1 MSSSPPVT
9 PATGA
14 ARSGSRPSDALPP
27 ALVDRKAELVELH
40 RLADR
45 REPVLALLYGR
56 RRVGKTY
63 LLDHAWRGRRH
74 FYFLAADTTAELNR
88 QELLRE
94 LRGVVGDSAD
104 TDPAN
109 YPSWRTIFRL
119 LADLATDEPLVVVL
133 DEFQYLM
140 AKDDDI
146 VSHLVAVWDRELRG
160 RPLMIVLCG
169 SEVATMERL
178 EAGDS
183 PLYGRW
189 TWGAR
194 LRPFDYYDAAAMVPD
209 RDVREAALVYGI
221 FGGTPRFLA
230 TIQPGEPLAD
240 RVIESVL
247 SPRGEVH
254 LQLDR
259 IIEQEKGIREPAEY
273 RALLAAVAGGKT
285 ELEEIVQ
292 ATGLGDRANAVR
304 RVAVLEKLE
313 LIERERNFDAHEKAA
328 WQHRIS
334 DFAVR
339 FWYRFVQPNRS
350 RLETGGPTGAR
361 QVWTRRV
368 EPLLN
373 DYMGKVF
380 ERICREAFVRHHD
393 AWGFAGPSHWAR
405 WEGKDRNRRPIELD
419 LVAHLDDG
427 RILTG
432 EVKWSSQP
440 VNAEVHTDLVRD
452 LEDLGA
458 SGQGWAKDALS
469 TKRSAGHLYFSAA
482 GFTEAFRKRAMGDER
497 IKLISLE
504 ALYRHP

>member
-1 MSSSPPVT
+1 MSVRFAPKRPV
-9 PATGA
+9 PA
-14 ARSGSRPSDALPP
+14 PSAPP
-27 ALVDRKAELVELH
+27 ALVDRQVELAELR
-40 RLADR
+40 RLADER
-45 REPVLALLYGR
+45 RPVLALLYGR

-63 LLDHAWRGRRH
+63 LLDHAWQGYRH

-94 LRGVVGDSAD
+94 LRAQVGDSVD

-160 RPLMIVLCG
+160 RPLMLVLCG
-169 SEVATMERL
+169 SEVATMARL
-178 EAGDS
+178 EAGDG

-189 TWGAR
+189 TWAAR

-209 RDVREAALVYGI
+209 RSPREAALVYGI

-230 TIQPGEPLAD
+230 TIQPGESLAD

-259 IIEQEKGIREPAEY
+259 VIEQEKGIREPAEY
-273 RALLAAVAGGKT
+273 RALLAAIAGGT
-285 ELEEIVQ
+285 TQLDDIVQ

-304 RVAVLEKLE
+304 RVSVLEGLE
-313 LIERERNFDAHEKAA
+313 LIARERNFDAHEKAA
-328 WQHRIS
+328 WQHRIA
-334 DFAVR
+334 DPAVR

-350 RLETGGPTGAR
+350 RLETGGAR
-361 QVWTRRV
+361 QVWATRV

-380 ERICREAFVRHHD
+380 EGICREAYVRHHE
-393 AWGFAGPSHWAR
+393 AWGLPGALDWSR
-405 WEGKDRNRRPIELD
+405 WEGRDRNRRPIEVD
-419 LVAHLDDG
+419 IVARLDDG

-432 EVKWSSQP
+432 EVKWSSKP
-440 VNAEVHTDLVRD
+440 VDASVHTDLMRD
-452 LEDLGA
+452 LEDLAA
-458 SGQGWAKDALS
+458 SGQRWAKDALS
-469 TKRSAGHLYFSAA
+469 SAKSAGFLYVSAA
-482 GFTEAFRKRAMGDER
+482 GFSTEFRNRAAGDPR
-497 IKLISLE
+497 IHLRSLE
-504 ALYRHP
+504 ELYRA

>member
-1 MSSSPPVT
+1 MPSRRSVKRPSK
-9 PATGA
+9 GA
-14 ARSGSRPSDALPP
+14 AAKAASPGRKRPP
-27 ALVDRKAELVELH
+27 LVDRVVELTELR

-63 LLDHAWRGRRH
+63 LLDHVWRGHRH
-74 FYFLAADTTAELNR
+74 FYFLAADSTAELNR

-94 LRGVVGDSAD
+94 LRAMVGKTVD

-119 LADLATDEPLVVVL
+119 FADLANDEPLVIVL

-140 AKDDDI
+140 AKEDDV

-160 RPLMIVLCG
+160 RPLMLVLCG

-178 EAGDS
+178 EAGDG

-189 TWGAR
+189 NWAAR
-194 LRPFDYYDAAAMVPD
+194 LRPFDYLDAAAMVPD
-209 RDVREAALVYGI
+209 REPREAALVYGI

-230 TIQPGEPLAD
+230 TIQPGESLAE

-273 RALLAAVAGGKT
+273 RALLAAIAGGKT
-285 ELEEIVQ
+285 VLEEIVQ
-292 ATGLGDRANAVR
+292 AAGLGDRANGVR
-304 RVAVLEKLE
+304 RVALLENLE

-328 WQHRIS
+328 WHHRIA
-334 DFAVR
+334 DHAVR
-339 FWYRFVQPNRS
+339 FWHRFVQPNRS
-350 RLETGGPTGAR
+350 RLETGGAR
-361 QVWTRRV
+361 QVWSKRV

-380 ERICREAFVRHHD
+380 ERICREAYIRHHET
-393 AWGFAGPSHWAR
+393 WGLAGAIEWTR
-405 WEGKDRNRRPIELD
+405 WEGKDRNKRPIEID
-419 LVAHLDDG
+419 VVARLDDG

-432 EVKWSSQP
+432 EVKWSSKP
-440 VNAEVHTDLVRD
+440 VDASVHSDLIRD

-469 TKRSAGHLYFSAA
+469 AKKSAGHLYFSAA
-482 GFTEAFRKRAMGDER
+482 GFTDAFRARVKGEPR
-497 IKLISLE
+497 IRLLTLE
-504 ALYRHP
+504 DLYRR